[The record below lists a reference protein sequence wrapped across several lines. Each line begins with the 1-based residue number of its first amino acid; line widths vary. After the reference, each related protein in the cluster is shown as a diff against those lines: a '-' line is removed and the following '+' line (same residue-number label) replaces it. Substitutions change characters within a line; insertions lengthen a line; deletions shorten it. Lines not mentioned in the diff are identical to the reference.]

1 MSHSPQVQT
10 TTGAS
15 SALFMALELSGSTW
29 KIGFLGHQG
38 SAKPR
43 IRTIAAGASEELKA
57 EIGKAKRRLRL
68 PAEASVFSCYEAGR
82 DGFWVHR
89 MLEQSG
95 VSNVVVDPASV
106 EVERKK
112 RTSKT
117 DRLDAIKLVTR
128 LVRYHGG
135 EPRVWSVVRV
145 PTEEQEDARRLHR
158 ERERLLKEKKQHI
171 SRIQSLL
178 AAHGPV
184 PKKLKD
190 ATFKRW
196 DGSPLPGD
204 LRAELEREQARLDI
218 VLEQLRAVERE
229 RDRRIEQDSTPHAEK
244 TRLLAS
250 LRGIGSTSAWFLVA
264 EVYGWRP
271 YENRRRAGS
280 LAGLTGT
287 PFDSGGA
294 VREQGISK
302 AGSGRIRTLLVELAW
317 LWLRY
322 QPQSELSQWFRERW
336 AGSSRTRRI
345 GIVAMARRLFV
356 DLWRLVEHGVVPPGA
371 DFKPVT
377 A

>member
-1 MSHSPQVQT
+1 MSHSSQVRDT
-10 TTGAS
+10 TDAS
-15 SALFMALELSGSTW
+15 SALYVALELSGSTW
-29 KIGFLGHQG
+29 KLGFLADAG

-43 IRTIAAGASEELKA
+43 IRTIEAGAVEQLQA
-57 EIGKAKRRLRL
+57 EIGKAKRRLKL
-68 PAEASVFSCYEAGR
+68 PEEAAVRSCYEAGR

-89 MLEQSG
+89 MLEQLG
-95 VSNVVVDPASV
+95 VSNVVIDPASI

-128 LVRYHGG
+128 LVRYHSG

-190 ATFKRW
+190 ATWKRW
-196 DGSPLPGD
+196 DGSPLPAD
-204 LRAELEREQARLDI
+204 LRAELEREQARLDV
-218 VLEQLRAVERE
+218 VLEQLRTVEKE
-229 RDRRIEQDSTPHAEK
+229 RDRRIEEDSTPAAEM

-280 LAGLTGT
+280 LVGLTGT

-294 VREQGISK
+294 AREQGISK
-302 AGSGRIRTLLVELAW
+302 AGSGRIRSLLVELSW

-322 QPQSELSQWFRERW
+322 QPQSELSRWFYERW

-345 GIVAMARRLFV
+345 GIVAMARRLFI
-356 DLWRLVEHGVVPPGA
+356 DLWRLVEHGLVPPGA